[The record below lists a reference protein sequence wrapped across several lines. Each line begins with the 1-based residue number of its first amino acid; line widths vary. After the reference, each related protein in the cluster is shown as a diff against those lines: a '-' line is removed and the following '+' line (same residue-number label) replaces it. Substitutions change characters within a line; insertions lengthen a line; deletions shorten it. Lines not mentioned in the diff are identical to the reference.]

1 MYKYYC
7 FSIFFS
13 LVLCVKAQ
21 QNLPIWHDSTQI
33 KRELVFSA
41 GASMQS
47 SHLRSDFVGKI
58 LFGGFVDD
66 DMKIRSIKFLSDK
79 PLNRT
84 GAMASIDLNYAD
96 YGINMFGLEQFGLM
110 LLAGHQTY
118 AGATYRSDVYR
129 LLTEGNATAPENI
142 DLTDTRF
149 YSLSHQKLG
158 FGLVDKKTRSSFA
171 LSLVNSAGFQNFS
184 LTNGLFNQ
192 SPFHDTTNIL
202 LLGNYSGNSLGGL
215 SNGIG
220 FAIDLDFR
228 LSIKVADKDA
238 VIQILAQN
246 LGMVRYNRASFDYTL
261 NNSYQYTG
269 FTLDGLQSITQQETF
284 DIADTL
290 NLSKQTGGT
299 NQWLPG
305 LIQVAK
311 IVDRNS
317 EQVFQSFFGVNVYTQ
332 IMYLPQVYAGIH
344 WQSNKKYAAG
354 FLGSYGGFG
363 GPRIGMYVDALI
375 GGFRLGISSQ
385 DLLGSLTN
393 SGFGNAL
400 AVRLVWQQK

>member
-1 MYKYYC
+1 
-7 FSIFFS
+7 
-13 LVLCVKAQ
+13 
-21 QNLPIWHDSTQI
+21 
-33 KRELVFSA
+33 
-41 GASMQS
+41 
-47 SHLRSDFVGKI
+47 
-58 LFGGFVDD
+58 
-66 DMKIRSIKFLSDK
+66 
-79 PLNRT
+79 
-84 GAMASIDLNYAD
+84 
-96 YGINMFGLEQFGLM
+96 M